1 MLKGTFF
8 TIITFYLFS
17 IPSNLI
23 AQTSAFRFADSDFS
37 TKGIVS
43 IQMDKDDLTT
53 AIFFTDKV
61 NQLLFI
67 DFEALG
73 EEVNEL
79 KILNDETVVLKE
91 DVSRLPENAIYEI
104 NLKNLESGK
113 NYKILLNTPFGIL
126 TKEFSILKS

>member
-8 TIITFYLFS
+8 TIITFCLFS

-23 AQTSAFRFADSDFS
+23 AQTSAFKFADSDFS
-37 TKGIVS
+37 TKGIVN

-53 AIFFTDKV
+53 AIFFTDEV

-73 EEVNEL
+73 EDVSEL

-91 DVSRLPENAIYEI
+91 DVSRLPENTIYEI
-104 NLKNLESGK
+104 NLKNLKSGK

-126 TKEFSILKS
+126 TKEFFIQKS